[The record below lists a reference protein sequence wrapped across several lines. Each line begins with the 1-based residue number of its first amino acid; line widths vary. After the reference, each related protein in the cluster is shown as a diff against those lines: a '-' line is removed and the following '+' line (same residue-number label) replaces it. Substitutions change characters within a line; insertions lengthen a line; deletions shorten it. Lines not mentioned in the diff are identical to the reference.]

1 MEEAL
6 KRAENISRI
15 NDLADAILDISEQT
29 NLLSLN
35 AAIESARVGEAGNG
49 FAIVANEIKKL
60 AENSVHTV
68 DEIQSITKD
77 VISSVSELS
86 DSSGQ
91 IIQVMDDT
99 VIKDYGKLINTGEQY
114 SKDAEFV
121 NELMTNFS
129 ATSQELS
136 AYIGDPNTTPSASE
150 ISCNNS

>member
-1 MEEAL
+1 M